1 MEISSHAIITQI
13 HGMLFG
19 VFFLLAIF
27 GVVVELFRSFQETQ
41 PSELT
46 PTGRSLRRFY
56 FAATVVSGWAA
67 VLVGAYL
74 VYPWYRAIPP
84 AGITNLAQYP
94 QALLKSSPTTAGWH
108 SLGMEWKEHIAW
120 FAVIAMTMA
129 AAVLIQYG
137 LSIRQHP
144 QVRNA
149 VLVFVIVALFAA
161 GVAGYFGAE
170 IDDHAPIQ
178 GGGTAIH
185 WMGGSQ

>member
-1 MEISSHAIITQI
+1 MEISSRALITQI

-19 VFFLLAIF
+19 AFFLLAIF
-27 GVVVELFRSFQETQ
+27 GVMVELFRSAHETQ
-41 PSELT
+41 TSDLT
-46 PTGRSLRRFY
+46 PSGRSLRRFY
-56 FAATVVSGWAA
+56 FVMTVALGWAA
-67 VLVGAYL
+67 VLVGAYI

-84 AGITNLAQYP
+84 AGVTNLAQYP
-94 QALLKSSPTTAGWH
+94 QALLKSNPTTAGWH

-120 FAVIAMTMA
+120 FAAIAMTMA
-129 AAVLIQYG
+129 AYVSIKYDS
-137 LSIRQHP
+137 SIRKHP

-149 VLVFVIVALFAA
+149 VLVFVVVALFAA

-185 WMGGSQ
+185 WMGESH